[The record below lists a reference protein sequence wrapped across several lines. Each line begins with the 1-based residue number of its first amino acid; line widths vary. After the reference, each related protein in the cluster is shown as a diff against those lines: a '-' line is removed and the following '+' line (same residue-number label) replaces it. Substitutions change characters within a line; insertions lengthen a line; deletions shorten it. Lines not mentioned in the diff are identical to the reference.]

1 MGHYG
6 GVFNYVI
13 LFLTI
18 ELQNTCK
25 QGHSGG
31 NCNKRFKLGHY
42 SGDFNKG
49 FKQGHYRGDK
59 NPLGGNVNNV
69 TIEQWNKGK
78 TMVES
83 LRVANEI
90 ISN

>member
-1 MGHYG
+1 M
-6 GVFNYVI
+6 I
-13 LFLTI
+13 I

-25 QGHSGG
+25 QGHSRG

-42 SGDFNKG
+42 SGDFNRGFKQGHYRGDFNKG

>member
-1 MGHYG
+1 MTIELQKTEKQGHYG
-6 GVFNYVI
+6 GNYNKR
-13 LFLTI
+13 F
-18 ELQNTCK
+18 K
-25 QGHSGG
+25 QGHYGG